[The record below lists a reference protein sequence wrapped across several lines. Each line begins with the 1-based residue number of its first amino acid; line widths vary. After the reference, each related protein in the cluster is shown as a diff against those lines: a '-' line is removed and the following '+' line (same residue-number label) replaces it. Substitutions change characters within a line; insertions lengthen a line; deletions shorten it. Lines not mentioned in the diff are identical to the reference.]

1 MKKKLILIISILASF
16 IFSISQ
22 PAFAEKTTAS
32 SEAQTANKT
41 DSFSFAID
49 SDPLSLNPIS
59 ANDRWGLTHVNLV
72 FSPLARVM
80 GDGTIKNE
88 LAEKILPAEDGLSVE
103 VTLKSGLT
111 WSDGQ
116 PLTAED
122 VIFTYETKIAK
133 ENGASDT
140 LWIGEKAVKV
150 EKIDEQKVKF
160 TLPEVDAAM
169 LDQVAAD
176 TYIIP
181 KHVYEN
187 VEDMSKAQLDVPP
200 VGSGPYK
207 FVEYKKGEYLKYEAN
222 DSYYGGQPKEKN
234 ILLQIISNPDTA
246 KVALQKGEVDAGLIQ
261 PADVKSMKKK
271 DLNIYSY
278 SENRVGYMGVNGN
291 SKKLKDKK
299 VRQAMF
305 YALNKPKMNKATYL
319 NKDYYANAYSILPP
333 NNKFYDKKV
342 MKYKYSTKKAKKM
355 VKEADAEGTKLKLGY
370 MTGDK
375 IQRLQVNLI
384 KESLEEVGFKVELSA
399 VETAALVA
407 EMQKPKTTKYDMY
420 ISGYIW
426 GNDPDA
432 YKSQFK
438 SDGDFNIM
446 HYKNPKVDELF
457 TKGSSELDT
466 AKRKDIYNELQE
478 TIMEDAVFYPI
489 VDNKKILAVNDSVK
503 ELDEENFAPVYI
515 MADWSKIAK

>member
-1 MKKKLILIISILASF
+1 M
-16 IFSISQ
+16 
-22 PAFAEKTTAS
+22 
-32 SEAQTANKT
+32 
-41 DSFSFAID
+41 
-49 SDPLSLNPIS
+49 
-59 ANDRWGLTHVNLV
+59 
-72 FSPLARVM
+72 
-80 GDGTIKNE
+80 
-88 LAEKILPAEDGLSVE
+88 
-103 VTLKSGLT
+103 
-111 WSDGQ
+111 
-116 PLTAED
+116 
-122 VIFTYETKIAK
+122 
-133 ENGASDT
+133 
-140 LWIGEKAVKV
+140 
-150 EKIDEQKVKF
+150 KF
-160 TLPEVDAAM
+160 TLPEVDEAM
-169 LDQVAAD
+169 LDQVTAD

-187 VEDMSKAQLDVPP
+187 IEDMIKAQLDVAS

-271 DLNIYSY
+271 ELNIYSY

-342 MKYKYSTKKAKKM
+342 MKYKYSTKKAKKL
-355 VKEADAEGTKLKLGY
+355 VKEADAEGTKLKLWY

-375 IQRLQVNLI
+375 IQKLQVNLI
-384 KESLEEVGFKVELSA
+384 KESLEEVGYKVELST

-407 EMQKPKTTKYDMY
+407 EMQKSKTTKYDMY

-426 GNDPDA
+426 GNDPDT

-457 TKGSSELDT
+457 TKESSELDT
-466 AKRKDIYNELQE
+466 AKRKDIYNEL
-478 TIMEDAVFYPI
+478 
-489 VDNKKILAVNDSVK
+489 
-503 ELDEENFAPVYI
+503 
-515 MADWSKIAK
+515 

>member
-1 MKKKLILIISILASF
+1 M
-16 IFSISQ
+16 
-22 PAFAEKTTAS
+22 
-32 SEAQTANKT
+32 
-41 DSFSFAID
+41 
-49 SDPLSLNPIS
+49 
-59 ANDRWGLTHVNLV
+59 
-72 FSPLARVM
+72 
-80 GDGTIKNE
+80 
-88 LAEKILPAEDGLSVE
+88 SVE

-122 VIFTYETKIAK
+122 VLFTYETKIAK

-187 VEDMSKAQLDVPP
+187 VEDMSKAQLDVAP
-200 VGSGPYK
+200 VGIGPYK

-271 DLNIYSY
+271 ELNIYSY

-333 NNKFYDKKV
+333 TINF
-342 MKYKYSTKKAKKM
+342 MTK
-355 VKEADAEGTKLKLGY
+355 
-370 MTGDK
+370 
-375 IQRLQVNLI
+375 R
-384 KESLEEVGFKVELSA
+384 
-399 VETAALVA
+399 
-407 EMQKPKTTKYDMY
+407 
-420 ISGYIW
+420 
-426 GNDPDA
+426 
-432 YKSQFK
+432 
-438 SDGDFNIM
+438 
-446 HYKNPKVDELF
+446 
-457 TKGSSELDT
+457 
-466 AKRKDIYNELQE
+466 
-478 TIMEDAVFYPI
+478 
-489 VDNKKILAVNDSVK
+489 
-503 ELDEENFAPVYI
+503 
-515 MADWSKIAK
+515 